1 MRAMLTKVSSPDDNL
16 EQTLKVLYESALLR
30 SGYSL
35 KDPIEFVKNIEK
47 VVRNNLNVDLEA
59 QAKVEV
65 KPAPEVA
72 PPEVGEDDEEEGPS
86 MPKVSV
92 QMPDGETMQPEIKMS
107 SSEDHDELW
116 RSSIT

>member
-1 MRAMLTKVSSPDDNL
+1 MQAMLSKVPSPDDNL

-59 QAKVEV
+59 QAKVQV

-72 PPEVGEDDEEEGPS
+72 PPQENDDEDDEGGFK
-86 MPKVSV
+86 PKVSV
-92 QMPDGETMQPEIKMS
+92 QLPDGQSIQPEIKVSTS
-107 SSEDHDELW
+107 SDELDHDEL
-116 RSSIT
+116 